1 MYSVLRNPF
10 GMLLVCGV
18 FVSSACGGKNN
29 PPPPASQNLL
39 EFLAIS
45 PSAESSDYV
54 QEKTQFQLHTLTTE
68 QRHPRTWT
76 LSEKVVEETSAGLD
90 MLFSVD
96 EDVAAR
102 LAALSQD
109 PGPVRT
115 LSAAIEKALL
125 ERRKIYVYGTGA
137 TGRLAKQ
144 MESAF
149 WRPYWRGVDNALKS
163 KLEPHLGGALEESL
177 IGEMTGADRA
187 LISSLEG
194 FEDLQLIGRLQLK
207 ERGIRKGDVVIE
219 VTEGGETSAGIG
231 TILGAHDQWKEAGG
245 YDVAEASKHLF
256 FVYNNPDEVLLPFER
271 SRSVIQEAGITKVNL
286 TTGPQAITG
295 STRMQATT
303 IETFVLAHAVEDALG
318 RVFKGLAAQ
327 QILTAGD
334 LAQLGFAEDVT
345 LEQRLSRFAP
355 VLTEVKKAVPELAK
369 LTRLEADTYA
379 AGHFSTYFA
388 NIGLIT
394 TFTDGTERSPTFRL
408 FPLDTVDEPARKAL
422 FQVWTSAT
430 DRQAAWQTFLGRPF
444 RGLQPELYREPFST
458 QIQDEF
464 LRKAALTSLDKA
476 GNEQQN
482 LYDFSFSGA
491 NVQRVGPKAN
501 DLGVM
506 IALETEAAL
515 LADASSDYERFAT
528 LFQERGAKLGL
539 VLVSGGPTP
548 DWRGSASGAPF
559 VHLRIAKMADPFG
572 VDQQIALKI
581 LLNAHS
587 TAIMGRL
594 GKIVGNTMTNVSPT
608 NLKLIGRATYLIQ
621 LHVNDMLMN
630 GGWKKL
636 HGEREP
642 ITYAEANAVLF
653 EVLPFVAEKKAQGD
667 EAAAEVAVS
676 IVRILESLRQNRSVP
691 LDEALAQLRG
701 GGLSAY
707 LAAVR
712 ER

>member
-1 MYSVLRNPF
+1 
-10 GMLLVCGV
+10 MLLACGLFV
-18 FVSSACGGKNN
+18 FSACGKSS
-29 PPPPASQNLL
+29 PSSANLL

-45 PSAESSDYV
+45 PSAESVDYV
-54 QEKTQFQLHTLTTE
+54 KEKTQFQLHTLTTE

-76 LSEKVVEETSAGLD
+76 LSDKVGTDLPAGLD

-96 EDVAAR
+96 EDVATR
-102 LAALSQD
+102 LDALSKD

-125 ERRKIYVYGTGA
+125 ERQKIYVYGTGA

-149 WRPYWRGVDNALKS
+149 WRPYWRRVDTALKS
-163 KLEPHLGGALEESL
+163 KLEAELGGPLEEKL

-207 ERGIRKGDVVIE
+207 ERGIVKGDVVIE

-231 TILGAHDQWKEAGG
+231 TILGAHDQWKEAAG

-256 FVYNNPDEVLLPFER
+256 FVYNNPDDVLLPFER
-271 SRSVIQEAGITKVNL
+271 SRSVIQEAGITKINL

-303 IETFVLAHAVEDALG
+303 IETFVLAHAVQDALG
-318 RVFKGLAAQ
+318 RIFKGLVARQ
-327 QILTAGD
+327 VLTTD
-334 LAQLGFAEDVT
+334 ELTRLGFAEDVT
-345 LEQRLSRFAP
+345 LEQRLSRFAT
-355 VLTEVKKAVPELAK
+355 VLAEAKKAVPELAR
-369 LTRLEADTYA
+369 LTQLEADTYM

-388 NIGLIT
+388 NAGLIA

-408 FPLDTVDEPARKAL
+408 FPLDTVNEPTRKAL
-422 FQVWTSAT
+422 FQVWTSAP

-444 RGLQPELYREPFST
+444 RGLQSELYREPFST
-458 QIQDEF
+458 QIQDAY
-464 LRKAALTSLDKA
+464 LRKAALASLDKA
-476 GNEQQN
+476 GNEQQE
-482 LYDFSFSGA
+482 LYDFSFSDA
-491 NVQRVGPKAN
+491 NVQRVGPKAG

-506 IALETEAAL
+506 IALDKEAAL
-515 LADASSDYERFAT
+515 LGDASSDYDRFAA
-528 LFQERGAKLGL
+528 LFQDRGARLGL
-539 VLVSGGPTP
+539 VLVGSGPTP
-548 DWRGSASGAPF
+548 TWRGSASGAPF
-559 VHLRIAKMADPFG
+559 IHLQIGKTADPFG

-587 TAIMGRL
+587 TAVMGRM
-594 GKIVGNTMTNVSPT
+594 GKLVGNTMTNVSPT
-608 NLKLIGRATYLIQ
+608 NLKLIGRATNLIR
-621 LHVNDMLMN
+621 LHVNDVLE
-630 GGWKKL
+630 GETWKKL
-636 HGEREP
+636 HGERAP

-653 EVLPFVAEKKAQGD
+653 DVMPFVAEKKAQGD

-676 IVRILESLRQNRSVP
+676 IVRILESLRQNRSVT
-691 LDEALAQLRG
+691 LDETLEKLRD
-701 GGLSAY
+701 GGLNAY
-707 LAAVR
+707 LAFAR
-712 ER
+712 EH